1 MYTHIIQQFVYI
13 SSNII
18 RTRTSNHIPT
28 WYIFALSSRGMIISF
43 SFQVQNL
50 HLPKVGS
57 SSFVD
62 SLDLQW
68 WHLDPGMDEVGSAHL
83 PTPQGNDPERSF
95 WWDKWRKSN
104 KIITQF
110 HLTVHHIAMIEI
122 LMVSMTAVPPL
133 QLQLLDSS
141 GSKNYLLK
149 KWIDTDMNGHRQLHT
164 LLGSGNSRPSI
175 HLTSTQHS
183 FTGAP
188 SGSQVRH
195 CKSNQVAPHIVQRK
209 SETWAGLG
217 S

>member
-1 MYTHIIQQFVYI
+1 
-13 SSNII
+13 
-18 RTRTSNHIPT
+18 
-28 WYIFALSSRGMIISF
+28 MIISF

-57 SSFVD
+57 SSFLD

-95 WWDKWRKSN
+95 WWDNEESPIKKSPN
-104 KIITQF
+104 FISLYII
-110 HLTVHHIAMIEI
+110 
-122 LMVSMTAVPPL
+122 
-133 QLQLLDSS
+133 LLWSRYWW
-141 GSKNYLLK
+141 SKNYLLK
-149 KWIDTDMNGHRQLHT
+149 KWIDTDMNGHPQLHT
-164 LLGSGNSRPSI
+164 LLWSGNSRPSI

-195 CKSNQVAPHIVQRK
+195 CKSNQVAPRIVQRK

>member
-18 RTRTSNHIPT
+18 RTCTSNHINMVPV
-28 WYIFALSSRGMIISF
+28 YLCNSQGPRGMIISF

-57 SSFVD
+57 SSFLD

-95 WWDKWRKSN
+95 CWDKWRKSN
-104 KIITQF
+104 KKITQF

-149 KWIDTDMNGHRQLHT
+149 KWIDTDMNGHPQLHT
-164 LLGSGNSRPSI
+164 LFWDLATHVHPSI
-175 HLTSTQHS
+175 SPQHS
-183 FTGAP
+183 TL
-188 SGSQVRH
+188 SQVLLQDRRCAIANPTRWLH
-195 CKSNQVAPHIVQRK
+195 A
-209 SETWAGLG
+209 
-217 S
+217 